1 MAIAGDPAH
10 HEHFRPAHAGREQ
23 SARWVTA
30 LTLAMMAGELAV
42 GWWSGSLALL
52 ADGWHMATH
61 AGALG
66 LAALAY
72 WYAREHASSGRYA
85 FGTGKVYA
93 LSGFASAVA
102 LAIVALGMAG
112 EGVHRLASP
121 VPVQYREALVVAVIG
136 LAVNLVSAWLLA
148 GKHDHGHDHHGHDH
162 HGHDHHRH
170 DHQGHDHG
178 HHDQNMQAAYLHVLA
193 DAFTSVLAI
202 VALLAGSRLGWAFL
216 DPLMGVVGGA
226 VILRWSWG
234 LARSTA
240 ETLLDVVP
248 DPTLGERIRARLLQF
263 DGVRIVDLHVWD
275 PGPDHRACIVSL
287 VAGDPRPVDEY
298 RAAILDVTHV
308 DHLTVEVHGR

>member
-1 MAIAGDPAH
+1 MAVAGDPAH
-10 HEHFRPAHAGREQ
+10 HEHFQPAHAGRE
-23 SARWVTA
+23 SRARWVTA
-30 LTLAMMAGELAV
+30 LTLAMMVGELAV

-72 WYAREHASSGRYA
+72 WYAREHAASGRYT

-112 EGVHRLASP
+112 EGVHRLVSP
-121 VPVQYREALVVAVIG
+121 VSVQYGEALVVAVIG
-136 LAVNLVSAWLLA
+136 LGVNLVSAWLL
-148 GKHDHGHDHHGHDH
+148 GGGHDHDHGHGHDGHDHHGHGHDHHGHG
-162 HGHDHHRH
+162 HG
-170 DHQGHDHG
+170 Q
-178 HHDQNMQAAYLHVLA
+178 DQNLQAAYIHVLA
-193 DAFTSVLAI
+193 DALTSVLAI

-216 DPLMGVVGGA
+216 DPLMGLVGGA

-248 DPTLGERIRARLLQF
+248 DPTLAERIRARLLQF
-263 DGVRIVDLHVWD
+263 EGVRIVDLHVWD
-275 PGPDHRACIVSL
+275 PGPDHRACIVAL
-287 VAGDPRPVDEY
+287 VASAPRPVDEY
-298 RAAILDVTHV
+298 RAAVLEVTHV